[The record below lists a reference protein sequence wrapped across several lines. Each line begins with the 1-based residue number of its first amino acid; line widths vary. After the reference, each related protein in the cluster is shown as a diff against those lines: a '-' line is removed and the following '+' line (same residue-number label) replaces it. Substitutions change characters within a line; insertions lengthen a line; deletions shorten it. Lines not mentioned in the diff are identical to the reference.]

1 MRARRLPPRRRRRAW
16 GRTVGTGPWRA
27 AATCCLGPLP
37 APPPCDDPRNPTRG
51 VRLLPAQRASAIA
64 TTLTSSTL
72 QSGSAHASSMHQ
84 RAQRIHRS
92 HKPLATCAAPCPAA
106 PWPHLGRAPE
116 RPRAHPVAVG
126 FLRKVTREARLQ
138 PSSIK
143 HHSTAS
149 RAGALPACQ
158 LAAARASACTAD
170 AAAELGCAA
179 TRITNQAH
187 QFGAGGA
194 HAPASLFAH
203 LWPAPKGDPMQRP
216 RDGLHRRWHTQGLST
231 HWPSRRVLGITGTAR
246 GHQATMSSAL
256 CLRPLPAAW
265 LRTCTAYQHQAAVST
280 LGGQQAP
287 SPPGSAAAL
296 RGVTWQS

>member
-37 APPPCDDPRNPTRG
+37 APPPCDDPSNPRRG

-72 QSGSAHASSMHQ
+72 QSGSAHASPMHR

-116 RPRAHPVAVG
+116 RPRAHPVTVG
-126 FLRKVTREARLQ
+126 LLRKVTREAWLQ

-143 HHSTAS
+143 HQAPQHCVQGWGAAGMSAGRCTSECLHSRRCR
-149 RAGALPACQ
+149 RAGLH
-158 LAAARASACTAD
+158 SD
-170 AAAELGCAA
+170 AH
-179 TRITNQAH
+179 H
-187 QFGAGGA
+187 QSGSSVWRRG
-194 HAPASLFAH
+194 ST
-203 LWPAPKGDPMQRP
+203 RP
-216 RDGLHRRWHTQGLST
+216 RKLVCAPVARTQG
-231 HWPSRRVLGITGTAR
+231 
-246 GHQATMSSAL
+246 
-256 CLRPLPAAW
+256 RPHAEA
-265 LRTCTAYQHQAAVST
+265 S
-280 LGGQQAP
+280 
-287 SPPGSAAAL
+287 
-296 RGVTWQS
+296 